1 MVKKFSTLVDF
12 QFLLPPT
19 LNVHKSS
26 LGEKGDSN
34 YPRLKKAEFNSA
46 LPRYLIY
53 IPVIKNKNKS
63 YDYTFEISQ

>member
-26 LGEKGDSN
+26 LGEKGD
-34 YPRLKKAEFNSA
+34 PRLKKAEFNSA

-63 YDYTFEISQ
+63 HDYTFEISQ